1 MVFGWFLFISRGC
14 DLERVWKFFF
24 LVFVIVVE
32 LIDLFE
38 GWVLVFIGLEVML
51 VLEFLLMFF
60 ELLILLELW
69 FIFLDLV
76 LRFEL
81 IEVDLRDKLEMIVEV
96 EWILESLK
104 VGFFFFVGFF
114 EFEKIRK

>member
-1 MVFGWFLFISRGC
+1 M
-14 DLERVWKFFF
+14 
-24 LVFVIVVE
+24 VFVIVVE